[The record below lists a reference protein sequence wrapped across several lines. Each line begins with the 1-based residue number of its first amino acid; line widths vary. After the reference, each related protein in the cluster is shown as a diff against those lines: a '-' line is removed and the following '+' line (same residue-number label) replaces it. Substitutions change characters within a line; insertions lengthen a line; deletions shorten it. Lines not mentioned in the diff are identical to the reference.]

1 MFNADPRGCGQHHG
15 GGRQAVGYRLGRSG
29 WDCEQSIQF
38 SQQLEALG
46 SDYIHVSSGGLS
58 PQQSITV
65 GPGYQLP
72 FAHDIRQ
79 QVAIPVIGVG

>member
-1 MFNADPRGCGQHHG
+1 M
-15 GGRQAVGYRLGRSG
+15 AVGVRLSATDWVEGG

-79 QVAIPVIGVG
+79 QVAIPVIGGG